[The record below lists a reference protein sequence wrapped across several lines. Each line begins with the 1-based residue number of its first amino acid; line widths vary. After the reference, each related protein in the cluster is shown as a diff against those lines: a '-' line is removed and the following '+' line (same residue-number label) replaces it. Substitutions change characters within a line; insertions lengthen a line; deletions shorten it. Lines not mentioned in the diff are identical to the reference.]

1 MKGDEKRMTSA
12 RCAYLMSVA
21 MANDLDEVWL
31 SGHPELFY
39 LYIFQYF
46 PTITRRYVVN
56 DIQYMFVLVN
66 HYLMNVWAS
75 REYSPMNGWVSQWIL
90 CQLKILQPAYGV
102 YISQFIRY
110 SRACGSYQDFLER
123 GLLLTRKLLNQGFGL
138 SAPLR
143 FADSDYLFGIF
154 KLFLSN
160 IFPENIALFFTTYN
174 HLDGSY

>member
-90 CQLKILQPAYGV
+90 
-102 YISQFIRY
+102 
-110 SRACGSYQDFLER
+110 
-123 GLLLTRKLLNQGFGL
+123 
-138 SAPLR
+138 
-143 FADSDYLFGIF
+143 
-154 KLFLSN
+154 
-160 IFPENIALFFTTYN
+160 
-174 HLDGSY
+174 